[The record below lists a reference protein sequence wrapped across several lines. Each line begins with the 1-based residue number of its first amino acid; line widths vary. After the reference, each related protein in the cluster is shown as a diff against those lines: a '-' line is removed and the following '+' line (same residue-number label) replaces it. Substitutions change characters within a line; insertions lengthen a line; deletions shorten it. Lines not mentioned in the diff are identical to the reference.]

1 MNLHYLKAAD
11 DPLVADYTQLTD
23 TALRRR
29 REPAEGMYIA
39 ESSKV
44 LRRAI
49 AAGHRPRSFF
59 LAEKWLEDLRDV
71 IGLFPDV
78 PVFIGAPEVLEAIT
92 GFHLHRGAMAAMHR
106 PAPRDPAEVVA
117 GARRVAVLE
126 DIVDHTNVGAIFRSA
141 AAMGMDAVLISP
153 RCADPLYR
161 RSIRV
166 SMGTVFQIPWARLP
180 EWPGGLGVLKEQGF
194 TTAALELTEDAITLD
209 ELESRTFDRLALI
222 LGTEGAGMLPETL
235 DQVDLKV
242 MIPMRA
248 GVDSLNV
255 AAASAVAF
263 WACRPKVSGIGG

>member
-1 MNLHYLKAAD
+1 MNLVRLDSAN
-11 DPLVADYTQLTD
+11 DPRVSDYTQLTD

-44 LRRAI
+44 LRRAV
-49 AAGHRPRSFF
+49 AAGHIPRSFF
-59 LAEKWLEDLRDV
+59 LTDKWLDDLRDV
-71 IGLFPDV
+71 IDRFPEV
-78 PVFIGAPEVLEAIT
+78 PVFIGTPEVLEVIT

-106 PAPRDPAEVVA
+106 PAPRSVQEVLA

-141 AAMGMDAVLISP
+141 AAMGMDAVLLSP
-153 RCADPLYR
+153 QCADPLYR

-180 EWPGGLGVLKEQGF
+180 EWPAGLAVLSSEGF
-194 TTAALELTEDAITLD
+194 TTAALELADGAITLD
-209 ELESRTFDRLALI
+209 ELERRTFDKLALV
-222 LGTEGAGMLPETL
+222 LGTEGAGVQPQTL
-235 DQVDLKV
+235 AQVDLTV

-263 WACRPKVSGIGG
+263 WACRPD

>member
-1 MNLHYLKAAD
+1 MNLVRLDSGD
-11 DPLVADYTQLTD
+11 DPRVADYTQLTD

-44 LRRAI
+44 LRRAV
-49 AAGHRPRSFF
+49 AAGHIPRSFF
-59 LAEKWLEDLRDV
+59 LTDKWLDDLRDV
-71 IGLFPDV
+71 IGRFPEV
-78 PVFIGAPEVLEAIT
+78 PVFIGTPEVLEAIT

-106 PAPRDPAEVVA
+106 PAPRSAQDVLA

-126 DIVDHTNVGAIFRSA
+126 DIVDHTNVGAIFRST
-141 AAMGMDAVLISP
+141 AAMGIDAVLLSP
-153 RCADPLYR
+153 QCADPLYR

-166 SMGTVFQIPWARLP
+166 SMGTVFQIPWARLE
-180 EWPGGLGVLKEQGF
+180 EWPAGLAVLSSEGF
-194 TTAALELTEDAITLD
+194 TTAALELADDAITLD
-209 ELESRTFDRLALI
+209 ELERRTFDKLALV
-222 LGTEGAGMLPETL
+222 LGTEGAGVQQQTL
-235 DQVDLKV
+235 ARVDLTV

-263 WACRPKVSGIGG
+263 WACRPD

>member
-1 MNLHYLKAAD
+1 MNLHFLETAD

-180 EWPGGLGVLKEQGF
+180 EWPGGLRVLKEEGF

-209 ELESRTFDRLALI
+209 ELESRTFDRLALV

-235 DQVDLKV
+235 YQVDLKV

>member
-1 MNLHYLKAAD
+1 MNLQYLTDPAD
-11 DPLVADYTQLTD
+11 PRVADYTQLTD

-49 AAGHRPRSFF
+49 RAGHRPRSFF
-59 LAEKWLEDLRDV
+59 LAEKWLPDLADV
-71 IGLFPDV
+71 LEQFPEV
-78 PVFIGAPEVLEAIT
+78 PVFVGAPEVLEAVT
-92 GFHLHRGAMAAMHR
+92 GFHLHRGALAAMHR
-106 PAPRDPAEVVA
+106 PEPLSVA
-117 GARRVAVLE
+117 QVLEGARRVAVLE

-141 AAMGMDAVLISP
+141 AAMGLDAVLISP

-166 SMGTVFQIPWARLP
+166 SMGTVFQIPWARLAD
-180 EWPGGLGVLKEQGF
+180 WPGDLAALHDAGF
-194 TTAALELTEDAITLD
+194 TTAALELTEDAIGLD
-209 ELESRTFDRLALI
+209 ELERRSFDRLALV
-222 LGTEGAGMLPETL
+222 LGTEGAGMLPQTL
-235 DQVDLKV
+235 ALVDLKV
-242 MIPMRA
+242 MIPMRE

-263 WACRPKVSGIGG
+263 WACRRS

>member
-1 MNLHYLKAAD
+1 MNLQYLSSAQ
-11 DPLVADYTQLTD
+11 DPRVADYTQLTD

-49 AAGHRPRSFF
+49 AAGHTPRSFF
-59 LAEKWLEDLRDV
+59 LAEKWLADLEDV
-71 IGLFPDV
+71 ISRFPDV
-78 PVFIGAPEVLEAIT
+78 PVLVGAPEVLEAIT
-92 GFHLHRGAMAAMHR
+92 GFHLHRGAMAAMNR
-106 PAPRDPAEVVA
+106 PAPLAVAEVLS

-166 SMGTVFQIPWARLP
+166 SMGTVFQIPWARLDD
-180 EWPGGLGVLKEQGF
+180 WPGELALLRQEGF

-209 ELESRTFDRLALI
+209 ELESRDFDKLALV
-222 LGTEGAGMLPETL
+222 LGTEGAGMLPDTL
-235 DQVDLKV
+235 AGVDLKV

-263 WACRPKVSGIGG
+263 WACRPD

>member
-1 MNLHYLKAAD
+1 MNLQYLSSAQ
-11 DPLVADYTQLTD
+11 DPRVADYTQLTD

-49 AAGHRPRSFF
+49 AAGHTPRSFF
-59 LAEKWLEDLRDV
+59 LAEKWLADLEDV
-71 IGLFPDV
+71 IMQFPDV
-78 PVFIGAPEVLEAIT
+78 PVFVGAPEVLEAIT
-92 GFHLHRGAMAAMHR
+92 GFHLHRGAMAAMNR
-106 PAPRDPAEVVA
+106 PAPLAAAAVLS

-166 SMGTVFQIPWARLP
+166 SMGTVFQIPWARLDD
-180 EWPGGLGVLKEQGF
+180 WPGELALLRQEGF

-209 ELESRTFDRLALI
+209 ELESRDFDKLALV

-235 DQVDLKV
+235 TGVDLKV

-263 WACRPKVSGIGG
+263 WACRPD